1 MHGMKRPY
9 CQRIL
14 PLVYDDSLSYYET
27 LCKIIS
33 VLNEFT
39 SNAEEMIQEILD
51 DMGLGDNV
59 RFRNVLNVK
68 DYGAKGDGITDDRLT
83 IQAALNAAH
92 DAGGGIVFVP
102 TGHYIVSKCIIVG
115 DNCFLVGCGAASVI
129 EVTDLQPFWGT
140 AIGIVGSNA
149 GCMNLKVLYAEKP
162 TVTVPVVSGEA
173 WGAVG
178 ITNCDYYTAVSQHNT
193 GVKNP
198 ISNIIVS
205 DLYTEGFYALQVEP
219 VNIATDVLFK
229 NIYAAGGM
237 VSLQGG
243 TVWEVT
249 SHGVLKNVV
258 CDNIVCDYFRIL
270 GGNYAETI
278 HVTNLKTHYLYSTG
292 TDVHF
297 ENFRADTT
305 EVSPFDAAGY
315 PILGHCCQFL
325 NYDVPEGSI
334 ITRSSACNGSI
345 IGRDSSDV
353 EVGLAVVAL
362 SKYFFEN
369 LYVRGFTR
377 RNIAG
382 AAGSD
387 TIFIACDAAQ
397 AGITNSPTGTGINNN
412 MGTAFTEFND
422 SWSSVYTDVSSSI
435 TFSDAYQGTG
445 AQVGDSYIVKNGNL
459 IYGNICA
466 LKKEGVIA
474 LQDAICTLPFK
485 PARDVYCTGLA
496 VNMQTPDNDQYP
508 NAIILKIDTDGVVT
522 YHHNALKQATP
533 RGYNAFYCSFVFS
546 KIHPEA

>member
-14 PLVYDDSLSYYET
+14 PLVYDDSLSYYEV

-33 VLNEFT
+33 VLNNFT
-39 SNAEEMIQEILD
+39 SNAEEMIQDILD
-51 DMGLGDNV
+51 DMGLGDAV
-59 RFRNVLNVK
+59 RFRNVINVK

-83 IQAALNAAH
+83 IQAALNTAH

-102 TGHYIVSKCIIVG
+102 AGHYIVSKCIIVG
-115 DNCFLVGCGAASVI
+115 NNCFLVGCGAGSVI
-129 EVTDLQPFWGT
+129 ELTDLQPFWGT
-140 AIGIVGSNA
+140 AIGIVGSND
-149 GCMNLKVLYAEKP
+149 GIMNLKVLYAEKP

-198 ISNIIVS
+198 IRNIIVS

-229 NIYAAGGM
+229 NIYASGGM
-237 VSLQGG
+237 VSIQGG

-249 SHGVLKNVV
+249 SHGVVKNVS

-270 GGNYAETI
+270 GANYAETV

-305 EVSPFDAAGY
+305 ELSPFDAAGY

-325 NYDVPEGSI
+325 NYNVPEGST

-345 IGRDSSDV
+345 IGRDSADV
-353 EVGLAVVAL
+353 EVGLAIVAL
-362 SKYFFEN
+362 SKYLFEN
-369 LYVRGFTR
+369 IYVRGFTR

-387 TIFIACDAAQ
+387 VIFIACDAAQ
-397 AGITNSPTGTGINNN
+397 AGITNSPTGTGVNNN
-412 MGTAFTEFND
+412 MGSTFTEYND
-422 SWSSVYTDVSSSI
+422 SWSSVFSDTDGEI
-435 TFSDAYQGTG
+435 TFTSPYVATG
-445 AQVGDSYIVKNGNL
+445 ADIANSYIVKNGNI
-459 IYGNICA
+459 IYGNVACR
-466 LKKEGVIA
+466 KPEGYVA
-474 LQDAICTLPFK
+474 LQDEVCRLPYK
-485 PARDVYCTGLA
+485 PARTIYCTGFMA
-496 VNMQTPDNDQYP
+496 DITQDDSEYYP
-508 NAIILKIDTDGVVT
+508 SVAILRIDTNGIVT
-522 YHHNALKQATP
+522 LIHNARKSP
-533 RGYNAFYCSFVFS
+533 GSHHYNALYFSFTYS
-546 KIHPEA
+546 KIHPEG